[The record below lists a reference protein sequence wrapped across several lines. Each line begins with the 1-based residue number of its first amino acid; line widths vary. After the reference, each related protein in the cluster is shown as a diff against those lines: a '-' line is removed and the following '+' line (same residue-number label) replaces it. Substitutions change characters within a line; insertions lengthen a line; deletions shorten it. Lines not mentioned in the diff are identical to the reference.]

1 MEQFRYRPEIDGLR
15 ALAVLAVVFFHA
27 GFALPGGYVGVDVFF
42 VISGYLIT
50 GLLIREIGEKRFTLV
65 GFWERRVRR
74 LFPALFVVVL
84 ATLAIGFVIDLPQEY
99 ENLARSAEAQALLMA
114 NFFFWEDSGYFA
126 VAAEAK
132 PLLHTWS
139 LAVEEQFYLLFPL
152 ALVFVST
159 RAMTRA
165 RLMIWIVFIASLGWS
180 VYGTSRAPDAAF
192 YLLPARAWELM
203 LGALLA
209 VYADRAPAKR
219 AVNEALSWGGLVAI
233 VAACVVL
240 TRDTP
245 FPGSAALLPCLGTAA
260 VIFANQK
267 RLTTA
272 GRALSF
278 RPIVFVGLI
287 SYSLYLWHWP
297 IFVYGKRL
305 FFDRMDLGVVSVM
318 IAASVVL
325 AVLSWRFVETPFRKR
340 KLAATRKGVFVVGL
354 GGTALTIALAVAIK
368 TADGLPQRMPPE
380 VIRLTEGAQ
389 GGRDT
394 IPKTALADGRL
405 WTIGANTDDIA
416 TRKFL
421 VWGDSHA
428 IVMVEA
434 IDRWARQAGISGY
447 GATRA
452 GTLPI
457 PGTWRSLSDS
467 DGRAFN
473 DSAMKFIDDNAIR
486 DVMLVGRW
494 TVNVAGRPDGR
505 VDSLITD
512 SSDAEPTPASAHA
525 AFERGMHRTIK
536 RLTEIGVR
544 VWIVR
549 QVPLQSH
556 DVPRTLAASMIL
568 GRQPADRGV
577 TRAAH
582 LAHRAS
588 VDRIFDGLAGPSVAV
603 LDPDPYL
610 FDEADRSILIEDG
623 RALYLD
629 ENHLSAYGAQRLRP
643 MLDPLFEKNAPPS
656 GEPVG
661 L

>member
-27 GFALPGGYVGVDVFF
+27 GLGLPGGYVGVDVFF

-50 GLLIREIGEKRFTLV
+50 ALLIREIGEDRFTLI

-84 ATLAIGFVIDLPQEY
+84 ATLAVGFVIDLPHEY
-99 ENLARSAEAQALLMA
+99 DNLARSAEAQALLMA

-152 ALVFVST
+152 VLLFFST
-159 RAMTRA
+159 RAVNRA
-165 RLMIWIVFIASLGWS
+165 RLMIWTVFIVSLAWS
-180 VYGTSRAPDAAF
+180 VYGTTTAPNAAF

-209 VYADRAPAKR
+209 VYADRAVSNR
-219 AVNEALSWGGLVAI
+219 AVNEALSWGGLAAI
-233 VAACVVL
+233 VAACVLL

-267 RLTTA
+267 QLTAA
-272 GRALSF
+272 GRVLSL
-278 RPIVFVGLI
+278 RPVVFVGLI

-297 IFVYGKRL
+297 IFVYGKRM

-318 IAASVVL
+318 IALSALL
-325 AVLSWRFVETPFRKR
+325 AVLSWRFVETPIRKR
-340 KLAATRKGVFVVGL
+340 RLVATRKSVFAMAI
-354 GGTALTIALAVAIK
+354 GGTALTIALAVGIK
-368 TADGLPQRMPPE
+368 SADGLPQRMPPE
-380 VIRLTEGAQ
+380 VIQLTEGAQ

-394 IPKTALADGRL
+394 ISRAALADGRL
-405 WTIGANTDDIA
+405 WTIGAETDDSDA
-416 TRKFL
+416 RSFL

-434 IDRWARQAGISGY
+434 IDRWAKGAGVSGY

-457 PGTWRSLSDS
+457 PETWRSLSDS

-473 DSAMKFIDDNAIR
+473 AAAMEFIRDNAIK
-486 DVMLVGRW
+486 DVVLVGRW

-505 VDSLITD
+505 IDSLITD
-512 SSDAEPTPASAHA
+512 SPDTAPTRASAHA
-525 AFERGMHRTIK
+525 VFERRLRHTIGI
-536 RLTEIGVR
+536 LTDAGVR
-544 VWIVR
+544 VWIMR

-556 DVPRTLAASMIL
+556 DVPRTLAAAMIL
-568 GRQPADRGV
+568 GRQPSDRGV
-577 TRAAH
+577 TREAH

-588 VDRIFDGLAGPSVAV
+588 VDRVFDGLADPNVSV
-603 LDPDPYL
+603 LNPDPYL
-610 FDEADRSILIEDG
+610 FDEAGRSILMEDG
-623 RALYLD
+623 RSLYLD
-629 ENHLSAYGAQRLRP
+629 ENHLSTYGAQRLRP
-643 MLDPLFEKNAPPS
+643 MLDPMFEKIAPPRDQPGAS
-656 GEPVG
+656 
-661 L
+661 